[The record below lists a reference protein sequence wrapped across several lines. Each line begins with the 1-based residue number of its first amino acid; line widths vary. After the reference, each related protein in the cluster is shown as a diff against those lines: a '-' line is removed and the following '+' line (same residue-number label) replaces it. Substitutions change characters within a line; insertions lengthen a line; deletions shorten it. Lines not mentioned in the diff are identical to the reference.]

1 MPATRFTLCRG
12 VFLVGHEQR
21 DLRNAIAGLL
31 GDSRFQGVCAKRD
44 MGALF
49 RLLNYRGLSTRRIAA
64 AVGITQGRLYD
75 YMNDKSRVEKLAI
88 FEQISD
94 ALFIPGH
101 MLGLARRSWEPQ
113 AVESTHVPVATADGN
128 DLAAIDAFRSAD
140 KQTGGG
146 RLYAAVLRHMN
157 EEVARRLV
165 DASSGPQ
172 VFAAAAALSEM
183 AGWMAHDSGRDGRAQ
198 QHFVRAL
205 ALARTSGDLPLA
217 ANIAASSSHLA
228 LQTGEA
234 SQATHWARAGLQ
246 FVDQGPRI
254 SSLTARLHSMHARAL
269 AATDHSLTASR
280 ELDRAHE
287 ALGSPTEATHPWI
300 SPFDEASLASESA
313 LACRDMKRYKEALVH
328 AQQAVALRESAR
340 ARSLALSHINLVE
353 LHFHRADLDA
363 VVHFGVGL
371 LPTNPSL
378 GSVRVVN
385 QLADLRR
392 MLDSHRGYRPVR
404 DFLAQ
409 FDASAKTR
417 LLLLA
422 DIMTPRSEGTSP

>member
-1 MPATRFTLCRG
+1 M
-12 VFLVGHEQR
+12 V
-21 DLRNAIAGLL
+21 
-31 GDSRFQGVCAKRD
+31 
-44 MGALF
+44 
-49 RLLNYRGLSTRRIAA
+49 
-64 AVGITQGRLYD
+64 
-75 YMNDKSRVEKLAI
+75 
-88 FEQISD
+88 
-94 ALFIPGH
+94 
-101 MLGLARRSWEPQ
+101 
-113 AVESTHVPVATADGN
+113 
-128 DLAAIDAFRSAD
+128 
-140 KQTGGG
+140 
-146 RLYAAVLRHMN
+146 RHLN

-165 DASSGPQ
+165 DATSGPQ

-198 QHFVRAL
+198 QHFARAL
-205 ALARTSGDLPLA
+205 ALARTSGDLSLA

-228 LQTGEA
+228 LQTGDA

-269 AATDHSLTASR
+269 AAADQRLRASR

-287 ALGSPTEATHPWI
+287 ALGSTTEATHPWL

-313 LACRDMKRYKEALVH
+313 LACRDMEQYEEALVH
-328 AQQAVALRESAR
+328 AQRAVALRESVR
-340 ARSLALSHINLVE
+340 ARSLALSHISLVTI
-353 LHFHRADLDA
+353 HVHRADLDA

-371 LPTNPSL
+371 LTANPSL

-385 QLADLRR
+385 QLADLRCT
-392 MLDSHRGYRPVR
+392 LEGHRNYRPVR

-417 LLLLA
+417 TLLLA
-422 DIMTPRSEGTSP
+422 DILTPRSEGTSP